1 MREKYLGH
9 KYIRVQGHN
18 ISTELQTAGI
28 VTMRKN
34 NTGEAKEPCASS
46 CGIVEINTQ
55 VYGINNIF
63 MNGYH

>member
-1 MREKYLGH
+1 MGT
-9 KYIRVQGHN
+9 N
-18 ISTELQTAGI
+18 IYMFKGTTYPQNCKQLAIIGI
-28 VTMRKN
+28 VTTRKS

-63 MNGYH
+63 MHGYH